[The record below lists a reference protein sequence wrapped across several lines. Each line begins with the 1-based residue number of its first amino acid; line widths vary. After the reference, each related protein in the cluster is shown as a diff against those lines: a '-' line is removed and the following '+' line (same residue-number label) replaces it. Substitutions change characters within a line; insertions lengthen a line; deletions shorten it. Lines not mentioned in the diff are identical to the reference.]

1 MAMESKSKPSARS
14 RLFLALRIVTSF
26 LLLGVLLWRLN
37 WGMFVQLARRSD
49 WRLLIWP
56 ILCFWGGFLFSAL
69 RWQNILRDVGLPL
82 RLKSVLMVNLEGFFW
97 NNFLPS
103 TIGGD
108 GYRFVKI
115 DRQYRSQRA
124 GVFASV
130 FLDRAYGYITVV
142 GMHLLV
148 VPFLFSL
155 LRKQKIL
162 MGSDFAIGM
171 GVFALAFFWK
181 ARGAWAKRLGNWMR
195 NVRWLRGLY
204 GRLERLMIA
213 MAMTTRRAT
222 GLGVLYSAAFV
233 VLNGVALWFYLQVA
247 GETLP
252 FMPVLYASTLAGVVG
267 VLPLSVNGIGLTEAV
282 LVLALAPAGASREA
296 VLLAAFLLRGIN
308 MLMAL
313 PGGLLY
319 LFEPWSVV

>member
-1 MAMESKSKPSARS
+1 MGRGDKNTFSGRNA
-14 RLFLALRIVTSF
+14 LFLVFRIATSL
-26 LLLGVLLWRLN
+26 LLLGVLLWRLD
-37 WGMFVQLARRSD
+37 WGMFARLARRSH

-82 RLKSVLMVNLEGFFW
+82 RLKSILMVNLEGFFW

-103 TIGGD
+103 TVGGD
-108 GYRFVKI
+108 GYRFVKL
-115 DRQYRSQRA
+115 DKQYRNQRA
-124 GVFASV
+124 SIVASV

-142 GMHLLV
+142 GGHLLV
-148 VPFLFSL
+148 ALLVISL
-155 LRKQKIL
+155 LKQTKVL
-162 MGSDFAIGM
+162 MGIDL
-171 GVFALAFFWK
+171 GVGVGGIMLWFLLRTHDVWQQ
-181 ARGAWAKRLGNWMR
+181 RLGAYGQNLH
-195 NVRWLRGLY
+195 WLRGVY
-204 GRLERLMIA
+204 DRFERLLAA
-213 MAMTTRRAT
+213 MALVTNRTT

-233 VLNGVALWFYLQVA
+233 VLNGVALWFYLWVA

-267 VLPLSVNGIGLTEAV
+267 VLPISVNGIGVTEAV
-282 LVLALAPAGASREA
+282 LVLSLAPVGASREG
-296 VLLAAFLLRGIN
+296 VLLAAFLLRGVN

-319 LFEPWSVV
+319 LFEPWSVE